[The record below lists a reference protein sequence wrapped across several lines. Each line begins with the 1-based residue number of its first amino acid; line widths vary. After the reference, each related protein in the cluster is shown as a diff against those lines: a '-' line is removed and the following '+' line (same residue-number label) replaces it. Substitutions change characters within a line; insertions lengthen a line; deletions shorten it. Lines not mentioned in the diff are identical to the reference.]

1 MKIPNVLAERYAS
14 DQIIQIW
21 SPENKVLLERE
32 LWIAVLKAQREYGA
46 DVPEEVIAAY
56 QRTKNDIDLNSI
68 LEREKIVKHD
78 VKARIEEFCSLA
90 GYEHIHK
97 GMTSRDLTENIEQLQ
112 ILKSLQHIK
121 ILAVAALSRLTQLA
135 QQYAELPVTGRTHNV
150 AAQITT
156 MGKRFSNIA
165 EEILL
170 SFSMLE
176 QISHSYPMRGLKGPV
191 GTQQDLLELL
201 GDEEKVEEFEKNISQ
216 HLGFSKTMRSVGQ
229 VYPRSIDFSVV
240 SALVQLS
247 SGPSNLAKTLRLMAG
262 HDLVTEGFQEGQV
275 GSSAM
280 PHKMNMRSCERIGGM
295 AIVLKGYLSMTTDLS
310 GDQWNEGDV
319 SCSVVRR
326 VAIPDAFFAIDGLMQ
341 TFITVLDDFGLY
353 PKVIERE
360 LHHYLPFLSTTK
372 ILSAAVAKGLG
383 REEAHE
389 LIKEHAVAAALA
401 LRNTNEGENTLLH
414 DLGQDERFPLTEQE
428 LMQAISKIGT
438 GLVQQQIDSI
448 SEDVTILK
456 ERYPEAESYNPQPIL

>member
-46 DVPEEVIAAY
+46 DVPEEVISAY

-121 ILAVAALSRLTQLA
+121 ILVIAALSRLTQLA

-176 QISHSYPMRGLKGPV
+176 QVSQSYPMRGLKGPV

-201 GDEEKVEEFEKNISQ
+201 GDKEKVEEFEKSIAQ
-216 HLGFSKTMRSVGQ
+216 HLGFSNTMRSVGQ

-240 SALVQLS
+240 STLVQLS
-247 SGPSNLAKTLRLMAG
+247 SGPANLAKTLRLMAG

-389 LIKEHAVAAALA
+389 IIKEHAVAAALA
-401 LRNTNEGENTLLH
+401 LRNTDEGENTLLH
-414 DLGQDERFPLTEQE
+414 DLGQDERFPLTEHE
-428 LMQAISKIGT
+428 LMQVINKIGT

-456 ERYPEAESYNPQPIL
+456 ERYPEAGSYKPQPIL

>member
-1 MKIPNVLAERYAS
+1 
-14 DQIIQIW
+14 
-21 SPENKVLLERE
+21 
-32 LWIAVLKAQREYGA
+32 
-46 DVPEEVIAAY
+46 
-56 QRTKNDIDLNSI
+56 
-68 LEREKIVKHD
+68 
-78 VKARIEEFCSLA
+78 
-90 GYEHIHK
+90 
-97 GMTSRDLTENIEQLQ
+97 
-112 ILKSLQHIK
+112 
-121 ILAVAALSRLTQLA
+121 
-135 QQYAELPVTGRTHNV
+135 
-150 AAQITT
+150 

-176 QISHSYPMRGLKGPV
+176 QVSQSYPMRGLKGPV

-201 GDEEKVEEFEKNISQ
+201 GDKEKVEEFEKSIAQ
-216 HLGFSKTMRSVGQ
+216 HLGFRNTMRSVGQ

-240 SALVQLS
+240 STLVQLS
-247 SGPSNLAKTLRLMAG
+247 SGPANLAKTLRLMAG

-389 LIKEHAVAAALA
+389 IIKEHAVAAALA
-401 LRNTNEGENTLLH
+401 LRNTDEGENTLLH
-414 DLGQDERFPLTEQE
+414 DLGQDERFPLTEHE
-428 LMQAISKIGT
+428 LMQVINKIGT

-456 ERYPEAESYNPQPIL
+456 ERYPEAESYKPQPIL